1 MHFEPLSKSN
11 DASFITPHWLV
22 ISPIS
27 PLVNHW
33 YSGSS
38 HWCED
43 MTIVYIIFMSKIRLI
58 SIHHN
63 ISQYITRYH
72 SISLYITIH
81 HNISQYISRFTRYHY
96 ISLYITLYHYISL
109 YITIDHSIS
118 PYISLYHY
126 VYIPVWWKTDWITI
140 GDLET
145 TIWKLRFGNYG
156 WETNN
161 LCFSNCVS
169 PIWKLWFRNYKSPIW
184 KPNLR
189 DWRISDLVT
198 MFWELR
204 FPDLA
209 TTIHRFGNYNSQMLG
224 N

>member
-1 MHFEPLSKSN
+1 MGNQDKKSSPQRTWTHISPKDSFPLGRGFPPGHGCFKSDSQENIKTGNLYFLNWKNMHFEPSSKSN

-81 HNISQYISRFTRYHY
+81 HNISQYITRYHSISLYITIYHNISLDITLYHY
-96 ISLYITLYHYISL
+96 ISLYITLYHYTSQ
-109 YITIDHSIS
+109 YITI
-118 PYISLYHY
+118 YH
-126 VYIPVWWKTDWITI
+126 
-140 GDLET
+140 
-145 TIWKLRFGNYG
+145 
-156 WETNN
+156 
-161 LCFSNCVS
+161 
-169 PIWKLWFRNYKSPIW
+169 
-184 KPNLR
+184 
-189 DWRISDLVT
+189 
-198 MFWELR
+198 
-204 FPDLA
+204 
-209 TTIHRFGNYNSQMLG
+209 
-224 N
+224 